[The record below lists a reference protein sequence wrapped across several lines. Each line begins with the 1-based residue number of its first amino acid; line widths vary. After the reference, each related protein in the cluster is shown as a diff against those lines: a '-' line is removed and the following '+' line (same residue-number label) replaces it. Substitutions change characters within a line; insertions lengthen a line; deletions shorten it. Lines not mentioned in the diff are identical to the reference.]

1 MKVNKKKQIVCNSS
15 NIAVQLW
22 LPCFFFWNNM
32 ASISS
37 VRDMGGRRSN
47 RTGSRRT
54 STSTP
59 YIRGGHRR
67 SPATARDRN
76 TGTCQIDGGEIL
88 GGASSCRS
96 RDKSV
101 DGLAYLLSYRRLIS
115 HLWSNAGRRRR
126 LATLAVVALLRSLAV
141 PEWGARIAAGAF
153 HTAKLEG
160 APV

>member
-1 MKVNKKKQIVCNSS
+1 MASMFC
-15 NIAVQLW
+15 
-22 LPCFFFWNNM
+22 FFWNNM